1 MIFFCAIV
9 HRRLRGVDP
18 TSAGFDQA
26 LMTITFEDLS
36 QALDRVPQVRQGV
49 VMGEWGGKRSVFAIF
64 DSL

>member
-1 MIFFCAIV
+1 M
-9 HRRLRGVDP
+9 DP

-49 VMGEWGGKRSVFAIF
+49 VMGEWGGKRSVSRYSIRTVMRCALFYFIRSY
-64 DSL
+64 D